1 MATIIAGIYK
11 IAAMRVARKAKSKS
25 FNVRR
30 IDRVTK
36 AITSTED
43 AKDIAL
49 KVYFRVH

>member
-1 MATIIAGIYK
+1 MIAGIYK
-11 IAAMRVARKAKSKS
+11 IAAMRVALRAKSKS